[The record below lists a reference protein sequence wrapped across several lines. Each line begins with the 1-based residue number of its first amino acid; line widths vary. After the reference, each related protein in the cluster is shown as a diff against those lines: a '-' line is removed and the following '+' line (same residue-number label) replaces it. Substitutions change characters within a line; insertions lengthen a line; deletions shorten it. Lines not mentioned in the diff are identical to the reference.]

1 MDLLKPLV
9 IHAVHTPHADLMA
22 RSYPTHPVALQG
34 THTRPLAH
42 TDLMADP
49 TDLMADPTDL
59 ARLARPK
66 GRLQRPQPLTVRT
79 DLWVQAERLFL
90 TLPAVHLV
98 TKKTAER
105 RRRENAAS
113 GNS

>member
-42 TDLMADP
+42 